1 MRRDQ
6 KEQVVEELTARL
18 KAAETL
24 LVADYRG
31 LTMPQIDDL
40 RTRLL
45 ESGARFTV
53 VKNTLTR
60 RAAEAAGTE
69 ALLTL
74 LDGPSAIAFLEADG
88 DMVAAAKALADA
100 ARETNVLEIR
110 GGIMQGRAVT
120 AAEVE
125 TLAKLPQAE
134 VLRGQV
140 LGAIVAPVTALAGLL
155 NAPLQNLRGLIDA
168 RIEQLGGEE
177 AAAPEPEAEATP
189 AEEAPIEEEPVVE
202 ESSAEETTQADATE
216 SAVETPEEES

>member
-18 KAAETL
+18 QAADTL

-31 LTMPQIDDL
+31 LTMPQIDEL
-40 RTRLL
+40 RSRLL

-60 RAAEAAGTE
+60 RAAKAAGTE

-88 DMVAAAKALADA
+88 DMVAAAKALADS
-100 ARETNVLEIR
+100 ARESRVLAIR
-110 GGIMQGRAVT
+110 GGVLQGRTMT

-125 TLAKLPQAE
+125 SLATLPPVD

-140 LGAIVAPVTALAGLL
+140 LAAIIAPVTALAGLV
-155 NAPLQNLRGLIDA
+155 NAPLQNLVGLLDA
-168 RIEQLGGEE
+168 RIEQLGG
-177 AAAPEPEAEATP
+177 A
-189 AEEAPIEEEPVVE
+189 
-202 ESSAEETTQADATE
+202 
-216 SAVETPEEES
+216 